1 MSYVNRKPH
10 FVLVPLL
17 VQGHMIPVIDLA
29 RLLALQAVAVRVVT
43 TPGNTSRFKV
53 MIDRANAAGLLIQ
66 FGELRFPCA
75 EVGLS
80 EGCQNYDVIPSWELV
95 KNFYEALSMLREP
108 LLFHL
113 RQQCP
118 KPSCVISDASDTFE
132 PFLVPDLP
140 HKVEVVRAQS
150 MSFFDYPG
158 WEKLRDEVA
167 EAESTA
173 DELVMNRFRE
183 LEAAFIDSYQKA
195 LEKKVWATG
204 PVCLS
209 NKETSDKVA
218 GGSKTNVDE
227 NYIRKLARRQGDGVR
242 YLLRMLREE
251 LQLLQEPGSYVG
263 EVVKV
268 MGKSKVLVKAVCTEA
283 GMFALRERR
292 VHVTQEDFEMAV
304 AKVMKKE
311 TEKNMS
317 LGKLWK

>member
-1 MSYVNRKPH
+1 MSYGNRKPH

-29 RLLALQAVAVRVVT
+29 RLLALQAVAVSVVT
-43 TPGNTSRFKV
+43 TPGNTARFKV
-53 MIDRANAAGLLIQ
+53 LIDRANAAGLLIQ

-80 EGCQNYDVIPSWELV
+80 EGCQSYDVIPSWELV
-95 KNFYEALSMLREP
+95 KNF
-108 LLFHL
+108 HL

-118 KPSCVISDASDTFE
+118 KPSCIISDASDTFE

-173 DELVMNRFRE
+173 DELVMNSFRE

-195 LEKKVWATG
+195 LEKKVWAPG
-204 PVCLS
+204 PV
-209 NKETSDKVA
+209 
-218 GGSKTNVDE
+218 
-227 NYIRKLARRQGDGVR
+227 
-242 YLLRMLREE
+242 
-251 LQLLQEPGSYVG
+251 
-263 EVVKV
+263 
-268 MGKSKVLVKAVCTEA
+268 
-283 GMFALRERR
+283 
-292 VHVTQEDFEMAV
+292 
-304 AKVMKKE
+304 
-311 TEKNMS
+311 
-317 LGKLWK
+317 